1 MKTLKINTILSL
13 ALILFAVTS
22 ATAKSTNNPKPAGSS
37 VNVRY
42 EVNIQFAASEP
53 LCNSYLV
60 EILDASGNMVAPA
73 QVFIPGQD
81 LYTFY
86 EQTRLTIGIRIARLV
101 LAPKVYHFT
110 CEQELFTP
118 PAVKVIHFIDRQT
131 YSKRRKYDDHQT
143 RNDCKRNDHCGPFG
157 KTACENRRRL
167 LPARGHLRRF
177 CRRVRGSQVVC
188 SRKCGRHGSDG
199 VENVGNDAI
208 GLAQL
213 GDLRGRLELDTLHA
227 HLAQPATRGNSATH
241 LGRAGKQRRFAMTM
255 WNFVPQAYP
264 PTGAVTRPPR
274 PRMRGPLGPVKPS

>member
-101 LAPKVYHFT
+101 LAPMVYHFN
-110 CEQELFTP
+110 CDQELFTP
-118 PAVKVIHFIDRQT
+118 PAIKVIHFVDRQT
-131 YSKRRKYDDHQT
+131 YTFDLAPTTKPSKR
-143 RNDCKRNDHCGPFG
+143 
-157 KTACENRRRL
+157 
-167 LPARGHLRRF
+167 
-177 CRRVRGSQVVC
+177 
-188 SRKCGRHGSDG
+188 
-199 VENVGNDAI
+199 VE
-208 GLAQL
+208 
-213 GDLRGRLELDTLHA
+213 
-227 HLAQPATRGNSATH
+227 
-241 LGRAGKQRRFAMTM
+241 
-255 WNFVPQAYP
+255 
-264 PTGAVTRPPR
+264 
-274 PRMRGPLGPVKPS
+274 